1 MENLNSII
9 ELLSTE
15 GFIFA
20 KGDMPIENYIE
31 SIERKVIDIILK
43 NRVLTSGDESR
54 IGFYIRA
61 KALDEEISFFESGV
75 AMMSIAL
82 SLKNQISGE
91 SSDIITENMRMK
103 GCRTVGEFL
112 FFTGPAGER
121 IVKHSDLTGLF
132 EAELNKIWK
141 KQATYNPA
149 KYTEELKKKIFT
161 AIFS

>member
-9 ELLSTE
+9 ELLSNE

-20 KGDMPIENYIE
+20 KGEMSIENYIE
-31 SIERKVIDIILK
+31 FIEKKAVDIILK
-43 NRVLTSGDESR
+43 NRVLTAGDESR

-121 IVKHSDLTGLF
+121 IVRHSDLTGLF
-132 EAELNKIWK
+132 KAEFDKIWK
-141 KQATYNPA
+141 KQSGYNPA
-149 KYTEELKKKIFT
+149 KYTDKLKKNIST